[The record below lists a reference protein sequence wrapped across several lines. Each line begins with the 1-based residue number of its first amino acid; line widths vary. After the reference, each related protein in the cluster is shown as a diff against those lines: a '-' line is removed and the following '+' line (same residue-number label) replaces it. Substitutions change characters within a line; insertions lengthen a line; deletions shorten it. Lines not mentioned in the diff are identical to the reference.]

1 MRTSFWMSG
10 ANIKVNISN
19 TKHIRYIHSLLI
31 PRSSFFKR
39 CWIIY
44 SRKKK
49 KTKDVMKGELWSVEQ
64 KWEYHGSNLWRK
76 QEREKKKEVLLCRC
90 NKTRT
95 LPKPNRRTN
104 AFNITPRFTTIF
116 SLPHL
121 SLSLWYQNY
130 RPPLIRESLS
140 NSDQISEA
148 AQIQH

>member
-10 ANIKVNISN
+10 ANIKVTISN

-76 QEREKKKEVLLCRC
+76 QEREKKKKRFCFAGVI
-90 NKTRT
+90 
-95 LPKPNRRTN
+95 KPVHCQNQIEGPTHS
-104 AFNITPRFTTIF
+104 ISPHVSPQY
-116 SLPHL
+116 SLFLTSP
-121 SLSLWYQNY
+121 SLSDTKTTGP
-130 RPPLIRESLS
+130 R
-140 NSDQISEA
+140 
-148 AQIQH
+148 

>member
-10 ANIKVNISN
+10 ANIKVTISN

-44 SRKKK
+44 SPKEEKDKGCDERRVVMCWAKMGISWIEFMEKARK
-49 KTKDVMKGELWSVEQ
+49 
-64 KWEYHGSNLWRK
+64 R
-76 QEREKKKEVLLCRC
+76 KKKEVLLCRC

-140 NSDQISEA
+140 NSDQIPEA